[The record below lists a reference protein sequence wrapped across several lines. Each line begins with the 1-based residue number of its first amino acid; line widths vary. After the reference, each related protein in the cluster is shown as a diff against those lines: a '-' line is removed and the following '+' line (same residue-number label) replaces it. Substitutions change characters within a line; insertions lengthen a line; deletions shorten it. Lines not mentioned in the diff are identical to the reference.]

1 MSLLFLTACVCAAQQ
16 SDQQTGQT
24 GRVKVGEG
32 GSMGRDSTDL
42 GTSTDLGQMMMTW
55 VGLNV
60 LRCRA
65 KPFQA

>member
-1 MSLLFLTACVCAAQQ
+1 MSLLFLTACVIATQQ

-32 GSMGRDSTDL
+32 GSMGGD
-42 GTSTDLGQMMMTW
+42 STDLGQMMMMW